1 MEQFL
6 FFIFAIGGILA
17 GWSVISSTNP
27 VHSVLSLVLAFLNLS
42 LLLLLLGIEFLP
54 ILFLIVYVGAI
65 AILFLFVI
73 MMLNIKLVEILDN
86 TTRYVPIGIF
96 IGIIFLWEIYLIFN
110 KEILSL
116 SISNNNQIFLFSW
129 SNIKHL
135 AEVLYTNYFL
145 YFITGSFILLVAM
158 FGAILLTI
166 THEENIKRQD
176 LFAQIAT
183 EYDKTIYN
191 KTC

>member
-6 FFIFAIGGILA
+6 FFIFAIGGIIS

-27 VHSVLSLVLAFLNLS
+27 VHSVLSLVLAFSNLS
-42 LLLLLLGIEFLP
+42 ILLLIIGIEFLP
-54 ILFLIVYVGAI
+54 ILFLIVYIGAI

-86 TTRYVPIGIF
+86 TTRYIPIGLF

-110 KEILSL
+110 KEILIVPENTNTDIL
-116 SISNNNQIFLFSW
+116 VFTW
-129 SNIKHL
+129 TNIQNL
-135 AEVLYTNYFL
+135 TEVLYTNYFL
-145 YFITGSFILLVAM
+145 FFIIGSLILLVAM

-166 THEENIKRQD
+166 SHEEDIKRQD
-176 LFAQIAT
+176 IFAQIST
-183 EYDKTIYN
+183 EHDKTIYN